1 MSKIIINEMS
11 YHYTNYYNPIFHNVN
26 IILDTNWRLGLI
38 GRNGRGKT
46 TFLKLLLGELKPDK
60 GNIIKKVDMLYFP
73 FINKVSYCKTIDV
86 IKENI
91 GFLKSME
98 DKMESIL
105 AEDMESRLEEYQT
118 VFENYLQS
126 GGFEMESRIKREL
139 NLMHLSEKLLERDFD
154 SLSGGEKTK
163 MLIISLF
170 LRKNGYILLD
180 EPTNHLDVEGKRT
193 LSDYLK
199 HKTGFL
205 IVSHDRQFLDMVTD
219 HIMAINKAD
228 ITLEKGN
235 YSSWKSNKD
244 KTEVFELRTKTRLER
259 EITSLENRSVQN
271 RNWAA
276 IAEKEKNPYASNN
289 RGNGSRAAK
298 FMRQAKASE
307 LAIRKNIEY
316 KKELLKNYEITQ
328 DLNLEQQSSEIITL
342 ISIKNLSFKYTK
354 EYVLKNISLKINKG
368 DRIWVRGKN
377 GSGKSTLL
385 KILGQ
390 CIDAENITF
399 QEHLIITQIL
409 QEPGWTT
416 GYINDYF
423 MDCFR
428 LQKFKTLCEYLDIDE
443 ETLKRPIETFSSGE
457 VKKIE
462 TARAL
467 ALDNQLI
474 LMDEPLNYMDI
485 YFREQLEKAI
495 ITYQPTIV
503 FVEHD
508 ERFGYNVANK
518 IIDL

>member
-1 MSKIIINEMS
+1 MS
-11 YHYTNYYNPIFHNVN
+11 YHYTNYYNPIFNNVN
-26 IILDTNWRLGLI
+26 LVLDTGWRLGLI

-60 GNIIKKVDMLYFP
+60 GIIMNKLDMVYFP
-73 FINKVSYCKTIDV
+73 FINMTTYRKTVDV

-98 DKMESIL
+98 DKMETIL
-105 AEDMESRLEEYQT
+105 ADNMESRLEEYQSIL
-118 VFENYLQS
+118 ENYLQID
-126 GGFEMESRIKREL
+126 GFEMESRIKREV
-139 NLMHLSEKLLERDFD
+139 NMMHLSEELLERDFD

-170 LRKNGYILLD
+170 LRKKTYILLD
-180 EPTNHLDVEGKRT
+180 EPTNHLDMDGKRT
-193 LSDYLK
+193 LSEYLK

-205 IVSHDRQFLDMVTD
+205 IVSHDRQFLDIVTD

-235 YSSWKSNKD
+235 YSTWKDNRD
-244 KTEVFELRTKTRLER
+244 KTEVFELRTKVRLEK
-259 EITSLENRSVQN
+259 EITSLEKRSVQN

-276 IAEKEKNPYASNN
+276 AAEKEKNPYANHN

-307 LAIRKNIEY
+307 SAMEKNIQN
-316 KKELLKNYEITQ
+316 KRELLKNYEVVQ
-328 DLNLEQQSSEIITL
+328 DLILEQQNTEIITL
-342 ISIKNLSFKYTK
+342 VSVKNLNFRYSK
-354 EYVLKNISLKINKG
+354 EYILQNLSLKVNIG
-368 DRIWVRGKN
+368 DRIWVRGLN

-385 KILGQ
+385 KILGKY
-390 CIDAENITF
+390 ITAENITF
-399 QEHLIITQIL
+399 HENLSITEIF
-409 QEPGWTT
+409 QEPVWTS
-416 GYINDYF
+416 GFAKDFF
-423 MDCFR
+423 MDGPG
-428 LQKFKTLCEYLDIDE
+428 LEKFKNLCECLDIDA

-474 LMDEPLNYMDI
+474 LMDEPLNYMDV

-495 ITYQPTIV
+495 LTYQPTIV

-508 ERFGYNVANK
+508 ERFGYNVATK